1 MEIWYLM
8 LLTFI
13 LTFLMLNW
21 LINYQKRNRVGQI
34 EREEGLRSHKEKNK
48 TPIFG
53 GVAFVLS
60 YLIVLKR
67 HIFVM
72 NMKYY
77 LNSQRF
83 SQ

>member
-13 LTFLMLNW
+13 LTFLILNW

-60 YLIVLKR
+60 YLIVFTFLL
-67 HIFVM
+67 IIDEI
-72 NMKYY
+72 NINIY
-77 LNSQRF
+77 LLF
-83 SQ
+83 